1 MRRNE
6 LDMHSRNG
14 LIVGAVEM
22 GRFLRR
28 MRTLNKK
35 QSPMPNRTTARP
47 PMTAPTI
54 RPVDGGL
61 DLLTVGDVVASDVAV
76 VVFCVEVVV
85 PVDVVEFADATFMKS
100 RKNWVPETT
109 A

>member
-1 MRRNE
+1 
-6 LDMHSRNG
+6 MHRNG
-14 LIVGAVEM
+14 LDRNLRNGFSVGAVEM
-22 GRFLRR
+22 GRFLPR

-35 QSPMPNRTTARP
+35 QSPLPNRTTARP

-54 RPVDGGL
+54 MPVGGGL

-76 VVFCVEVVV
+76 DVV
-85 PVDVVEFADATFMKS
+85 DVEFADTTFMKS